1 MPEILGLRLYRPLA
15 RPRYRA
21 TMLAGVLSLSLT
33 GVASAETPAA
43 PNTIMSPAP
52 VAEPLPATREQDV
65 SQLRT
70 DEESQAIVGLDE
82 KVERAIRNA
91 TRVVGVDTTYLIVVA
106 ARESSFDPRKRADR
120 TTATGLYQ
128 FTADT
133 WLRLVRVFG
142 ARHGLGTYARQIVV
156 NKYGAV
162 SMPNAATLTK
172 ALRLRAD
179 PQFSA
184 LMAAELARDNKAR
197 LKRILGRPVTPAEIY
212 IAHLLGV
219 TQAARVIETAHS
231 APHTPGVGL
240 LPAAARANPDVF
252 NPRGRVASAGAIVS
266 KIKSYYQRQELR
278 FLPRISMKGFTPTPA
293 TTSTPDSLSGLSASG
308 AASENVLFRATFV
321 STGDSV
327 DRRRSVL

>member
-1 MPEILGLRLYRPLA
+1 MPEILGLRLHRPLA

-21 TMLAGVLSLSLT
+21 TMLAGVLNLSLT
-33 GVASAETPAA
+33 GVAGAETPVA
-43 PNTIMSPAP
+43 PNTIMSPAC
-52 VAEPLPATREQDV
+52 VAEPLLATRKQEV
-65 SQLRT
+65 AQLRT

-82 KVERAIRNA
+82 KVGRAIRNA
-91 TRVVGVDTTYLIVVA
+91 TRVVGVDTTYLTVVA
-106 ARESSFDPRKRADR
+106 ARESSFDPRKRANR

-133 WLRLVRVFG
+133 WLRLVRIFG
-142 ARHGLGTYARQIVV
+142 VRHGLGTYARQIGV

-162 SMPNAATLTK
+162 SMPNDAALTK
-172 ALRLRAD
+172 VLRLRAD

-184 LMAAELARDNKAR
+184 LMAAELACDNKTR
-197 LKRILGRPVTPAEIY
+197 LERILGRPVTPAEIY

-231 APHTPGVGL
+231 APHTPGVGM

-266 KIKSYYQRQELR
+266 KIKLYYQRQELR
-278 FLPRISMKGFTPTPA
+278 FLPRISMTGITSTPT
-293 TTSTPDSLSGLSASG
+293 TTSTSDSLSGLSVSG
-308 AASENVLFRATFV
+308 DALENLLLRAMFLL
-321 STGDSV
+321 TGDSG
-327 DRRRSVL
+327 DGRRSIL